1 MATHTPTASSRR
13 EVLKAI
19 AVTGAGAALGAL
31 PAATVA
37 QDPAAAPELLRQSAP
52 SGRDPFLGLKAG
64 VATYSL
70 RGLKLDA
77 AIKAIQ
83 RVGMKYCSIKDI
95 HLKLD
100 ADPAQRKAVAQQFRD
115 AGIEP
120 ISCGVVTMENDE
132 ANVRRAFEYARDI
145 AVPVIVCSPDPD
157 SFPILDKM
165 VKEFDIKLAIH
176 NHGPGDKRFPSPY
189 DALKVAEKFDK
200 RIGLCIDVGHTAKAG
215 VDPADAI
222 RKCKERLYDVHLKD
236 VADPANRG
244 PEVELGRGDLDVP
257 AMLKALLEIKFAYHV
272 GIEHEK
278 DARDPLPGLAESV
291 GYAKG
296 VLAAVRPRPA

>member
-1 MATHTPTASSRR
+1 MAPQSPTRR
-13 EVLKAI
+13 HVLQAL
-19 AVTGAGAALGAL
+19 AAGTAAAALGRISATSSAQDN
-31 PAATVA
+31 PAA
-37 QDPAAAPELLRQSAP
+37 P
-52 SGRDPFLGLKAG
+52 GRDPWLGLKAG

-83 RVGMKYCSIKDI
+83 RVGVKYCSIKDI

-100 ADPAQRKAVAQQFRD
+100 ATSDERKSVARQFRD

-145 AVPVIVCSPDPD
+145 AVPTIVCSPHPD

-189 DALKVAEKFDK
+189 DALNMAKSFDN
-200 RIGLCIDVGHTAKAG
+200 RIGLCIAVGHTAKAG

-222 RKCKERLYDVHLKD
+222 RKCKDRLYDVHLKD
-236 VADPANRG
+236 VSQPAGRG
-244 PEVELGRGDLDVP
+244 DEVELGRGDLDVP
-257 AMLKALLEIKFAYHV
+257 GMLRALLDIRYAHHV
-272 GIEHEK
+272 GFEHEK
-278 DARDPLPGLAESV
+278 DARDPVPGLAESI
-291 GYAKG
+291 GYARG
-296 VLAAVRPRPA
+296 VLSTLRPRPA